1 MIKDFIA
8 RIFKKPKVKQ
18 SDAQKAAER
27 LKVLFISDPY
37 IPLENADDINIL
49 CRYAQESVHI
59 NDIKSMLGDMVIQR
73 EFYINNGRGMRA
85 QGLNDAIKIVER
97 YPGMLSKLEGL
108 YGLSEND

>member
-8 RIFKKPKVKQ
+8 RMFRKKKVKQ

-49 CRYAQESVHI
+49 YRYVQESVHI
-59 NDIKSMLGDMVIQR
+59 NDIKAMLGDMVIQR

-97 YPGMLSKLEGL
+97 YPGMLEKLEGL
-108 YGLSEND
+108 HGLSEDD